1 MDADKEDQLEDEL
14 DPDADVEDD
23 EVDEDALV
31 DVEDDAAGGDD
42 EEDEEE
48 DAVVDDDEEDE
59 EEDAVVEDDEEDDQA
74 SLDEILAQ
82 RAAARRASDDPDDD
96 AELLGMTDDPDEP
109 VVEPLPVKVAPVK
122 GEQEFVCNNCF
133 LVKPR
138 VQLADPKRGF
148 CRDCV

>member
-23 EVDEDALV
+23 ELDEDALV

-42 EEDEEE
+42 EEE
-48 DAVVDDDEEDE
+48 E